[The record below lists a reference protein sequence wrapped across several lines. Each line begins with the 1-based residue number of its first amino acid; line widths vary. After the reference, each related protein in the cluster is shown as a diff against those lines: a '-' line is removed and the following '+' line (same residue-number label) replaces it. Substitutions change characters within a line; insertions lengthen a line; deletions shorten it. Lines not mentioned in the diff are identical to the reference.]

1 MNEWV
6 VQDFVRRSEAPAP
19 RRSWRF
25 ILGAA
30 LSMILHGL
38 LLLWLIDPVLRSQA
52 PSSTTRRPELQV
64 AWFELVDVPPQR
76 EPPEPKPSPAPAP
89 EPKAAPPVAPTPA
102 TRAPALIATLAPD
115 ATSAEPERPADSNAA
130 EASSPTPPA
139 LTGLGESGEVAPATH
154 GQPEPADY
162 VWDVLSH
169 LEQFQSYPE
178 PARRRGESG
187 TVLIRARVSRHGVV
201 LAATVL
207 SSSGSKR
214 LDQAALALL
223 TAASPLPEPPP
234 GETAITE
241 LELPIVYRLGPL

>member
-1 MNEWV
+1 MNDWV
-6 VQDFVRRSEAPAP
+6 VQDFVRRTEPEAP

-52 PSSTTRRPELQV
+52 PSATTHRPDLSV
-64 AWFELVDVPPQR
+64 AWFELVEVPAAR
-76 EPPEPKPSPAPAP
+76 EPPEPKPSLAPAP
-89 EPKAAPPVAPTPA
+89 KPKAATQEAPKPEA
-102 TRAPALIATLAPD
+102 RAPAVLATLTPD
-115 ATSAEPERPADSNAA
+115 ATSAEPEQPADSNAA

-139 LTGLGESGEVAPATH
+139 INGLGDAGEAAPATH

-169 LEQFQSYPE
+169 LERFQTYPE

-201 LAATVL
+201 LAAAVVT
-207 SSSGSKR
+207 SSGSKR
-214 LDQAALALL
+214 LDEAALALL
-223 TAASPLPEPPP
+223 NAASPLPEPPA
-234 GETAITE
+234 GDTAITE
-241 LELPIVYRLGPL
+241 LELPIVYRLGPP

>member
-1 MNEWV
+1 MNDWV
-6 VQDFVRRSEAPAP
+6 VQDFVRRAEPPAP

-52 PSSTTRRPELQV
+52 PSRTATRPDVSV
-64 AWFELVDVPPQR
+64 AWFELVDVPPER
-76 EPPEPKPSPAPAP
+76 EPPEPKPSRAPAP
-89 EPKAAPPVAPTPA
+89 TPKATTPEAPKPA
-102 TRAPALIATLAPD
+102 ARAPSVIATLEPD
-115 ATSAEPERPADSNAA
+115 AEHAEPDRPADSNAA
-130 EASSPTPPA
+130 EATSPAPAA
-139 LTGLGESGEVAPATH
+139 LTGQGDARDTAPATH
-154 GQPEPADY
+154 GRPEPADY

-169 LEQFQSYPE
+169 LERFQTYPE

-214 LDQAALALL
+214 LDAAALALL

-241 LELPIVYRLGPL
+241 LELPIVYRLGPP